1 MCASVPWYACKGE
14 RGSQELTLGFHV
26 AEAESLL
33 LFLTL
38 GCILQASW
46 LKSFWLVLLL
56 SLPFLREECSD

>member
-1 MCASVPWYACKGE
+1 MYASVPWYACRSE

-26 AEAESLL
+26 EAESLL

-46 LKSFWLVLLL
+46 LKSFCLVLLL
-56 SLPFLREECSD
+56 SLPFLREESSD